1 MLAPETTR
9 VEFHGTA
16 YTVTTAVQDEGSL
29 TVEIEQQS
37 EASRWRG
44 NFTAQ
49 YIEDISAKTGNY
61 KKFAV
66 FVRMLASAIRQ
77 ESDSVFVDLLTYAD
91 LETLKSKKGAGRAA
105 LQRTIPPNNK
115 RYLILTYAA
124 EFDRVHYP
132 LPLLYEEPTVES
144 LQSVVQQLRTQ
155 LARSASVGGKVKHSE
170 SAAEVRRLR
179 EENSALERLLEEI
192 QQRADDSNL
201 SSVEQLQINH
211 AEAQQ
216 EVALLRKECELM
228 QQRAEAAE
236 GVLERERG
244 VHRRELR
251 RRAKELADM
260 QDDLVQAREQIRQLR
275 VQCRDLTQDLET
287 ARRQAAVRSNRP
299 LRSSAP
305 SRGQDRP
312 EGPSRG
318 VSPAH
323 TRPPSRPISRGPS
336 RDSRAASPAMSRR
349 STGSADSES
358 RARSAPSPRPRFD
371 PTEYVRQRHERHY
384 LSSDRLRRPSP
395 TPHRPVLPPTSRPS
409 SGQSSPAH
417 SRASSAERQRDTVER
432 LSQPRHSS
440 QHSPSARRAWGS
452 PARPD
457 SRGAAS
463 DMSRRRP
470 ASPQLHRPQSGLPST
485 TGRAESPGRA
495 LQDIKAKLNQFT
507 GPQLEAPLAA
517 DVCDAASRGNMNA
530 EPKDTQNCA
539 MGQPVVL
546 DSASAE
552 IADIDQRLHALQTF
566 LRAAKAGGP
575 VKNS

>member
-1 MLAPETTR
+1 MFAPETTK

-37 EASRWRG
+37 EALRWRG

-144 LQSVVQQLRTQ
+144 LQSTVQLLRTQ
-155 LARSASVGGKVKHSE
+155 LAQSASVGGKVKHSE

-179 EENSALERLLEEI
+179 EENSTLQQRLEEM
-192 QQRADDSNL
+192 QHQASDSSL
-201 SSVEQLQINH
+201 SSVEQLRIDY

-228 QQRAEAAE
+228 QQRGEAAE

-251 RRAKELADM
+251 RRAKQLADI
-260 QDDLVQAREQIRQLR
+260 QDDLVQAREQIQQLR

-323 TRPPSRPISRGPS
+323 TRPPSRPINRGPS

-349 STGSADSES
+349 STDSES

-384 LSSDRLRRPSP
+384 QASDRLRRPSP
-395 TPHRPVLPPTSRPS
+395 SPHRPALRPTSRPS

-417 SRASSAERQRDTVER
+417 SRASSAERQRDTVDR

-440 QHSPSARRAWGS
+440 HGSPSARRAWGS

-463 DMSRRRP
+463 EMSSRRP
-470 ASPQLHRPQSGLPST
+470 ASSHLLRPQSGLPST
-485 TGRAESPGRA
+485 TGRAQSPGRA
-495 LQDIKAKLNQFT
+495 LQEIKAKLNQFS
-507 GPQLEAPLAA
+507 GPQPAAPLAA
-517 DVCDAASRGNMNA
+517 DVCDAAFRGSKNT
-530 EPKDTQNCA
+530 ELKDTQNCVV
-539 MGQPVVL
+539 GQPAVL

-566 LRAAKAGGP
+566 LRAAKTGGP

>member
-115 RYLILTYAA
+115 
-124 EFDRVHYP
+124 
-132 LPLLYEEPTVES
+132 
-144 LQSVVQQLRTQ
+144 
-155 LARSASVGGKVKHSE
+155 
-170 SAAEVRRLR
+170 RRLR